1 MELYYTTDILKHCL
15 LLFLCKV
22 DFLTITIKSSM
33 FPSFLC
39 TCCFIDFK
47 QNVTQK
53 MSPPVAGFV
62 VCLITQCKKKEQAL
76 LSKLKRLKIV
86 SFYSDLL
93 IYGNLRGGDSLIK
106 VGTDVRAQTLGISG
120 VNFCPCIRFCELN
133 FVQALVFGT
142 C

>member
-1 MELYYTTDILKHCL
+1 MELYYTTDILKHFL

-53 MSPPVAGFV
+53 MSPSVAGYV
-62 VCLITQCKKKEQAL
+62 LYLITIYKVKKEQAL

-86 SFYSDLL
+86 SLYSDLL
-93 IYGNLRGGDSLIK
+93 IYGNGNIWSLFVLYLPRYLQKLI
-106 VGTDVRAQTLGISG
+106 VIFFSV
-120 VNFCPCIRFCELN
+120 RFC
-133 FVQALVFGT
+133 
-142 C
+142 